1 MIFLLPLTRN
11 VIKIGEEALKA
22 LSFIVAAGLL
32 AATSMLAGHAAQAQ
46 SSDKKYRFVMVSHI
60 GSNDPN
66 MKWLTLSMDAF
77 NKTHPN
83 VTTEYVS
90 SNNYSVQEL
99 VRLLEETIASKPDG
113 IAVPIVSADALEGPL
128 HEAADAGIPVIAF
141 NIPDTRS
148 ASERVPYANYVGGD
162 EYLTGYKT
170 GMYAIDQA
178 KAGIVPTP
186 KKVVCALIAAEH
198 HGLHERCRGIED
210 AFKTVGATA
219 EYLFTGADPA
229 TFRNNLQ
236 AYLSGHPDANY
247 ILNMGDF
254 TAPWSWKVARD
265 MGLKPDVGQMGMTIL
280 TVGIGPIGLSG
291 VKDKHI
297 LVASEQGFW
306 EQGFVPMQELYWMH
320 ELGYQPQSDVITGP
334 TIVDSTNLA
343 TFDKLSKL
351 VFGAGSED
359 NSAWK

>member
-1 MIFLLPLTRN
+1 M
-11 VIKIGEEALKA
+11 KA
-22 LSFIVAAGLL
+22 LNAIAAACAL
-32 AATSMLAGHAAQAQ
+32 AAAMVPSLAANAQQ
-46 SSDKKYRFVMVSHI
+46 SDHKYRFVMVSHI

-66 MKWLTLSMDAF
+66 MKWLTLSMDEF
-77 NKTHPN
+77 KRTHPN

-90 SNNYSVQEL
+90 SNQYSVQEL
-99 VRLLEETIASKPDG
+99 VRLLEQTIASKPDG
-113 IAVPIVSADALEGPL
+113 IAVPIVSSDALEGPIR
-128 HEAADAGIPVIAF
+128 EAVEAGIPVIAF
-141 NIPDTRS
+141 NIPDPRS
-148 ASERVPYANYVGGD
+148 VDKRIPYLNYVGGD

-170 GMYAIDQA
+170 GMYAIDKA
-178 KAGIVPTP
+178 KAGIVPMP

-198 HGLHERCRGIED
+198 HGLRERCRGIED

-236 AYLSGHPDANY
+236 AYLSGHPEANY

-254 TAPWSWKVARD
+254 TAPWSWQVAKALGR
-265 MGLKPDVGQMGMTIL
+265 KADVGQKDMTIL

-291 VKDKHI
+291 VKNKHI

-306 EQGFVPMQELYWMH
+306 EQGYFPMEELYWYH
-320 ELGYQPQSDVITGP
+320 ELGYVPQSDVITGP
-334 TIVDSTNLA
+334 TIVDDSNLA
-343 TFDKLSKL
+343 TFDKLSKV

-359 NSAWK
+359 ASAWQ